1 MNAPVLATSSWLVA
15 SGIDLFG
22 FLDYTL
28 RNVILGSAILG
39 IIGGVLGT
47 FSVLRRQSLLGDA
60 LAHAALPGI
69 CLAFIL
75 SGTKVTEVLL
85 LGAAVTGWL
94 GALVLTAIIRATRL
108 REDAALGIVLSVFF
122 GVGILLLT
130 WIQRGQNANQSGLDR
145 FLFGQAAT
153 LLERDVIVMGILATA
168 ALLIVAILFKEF
180 KLVTFDPAYAASLGF
195 PTGMLEIAIT
205 SLIVVAVLIGL
216 QTVGVVLMVATL
228 IAPAAAARQW
238 TDRLGPMLVLSAGF
252 GATAGTIGAYLSSTA
267 TRTPTGPLI
276 VLAVTGILVVSLLF
290 APRRG
295 IIWTY
300 ARRVIQRRRMA
311 QAHLL
316 AEIHTVLL
324 SGGATATSSVSASP
338 AGRADW
344 GDVASSLSDAET
356 SGRLASSQFTADA
369 IAEQRFHRVSEID
382 RGLRGLV
389 RRGLIRSLSNG
400 RFSLTSSG
408 VAESARAAR
417 NQRLWQAYLANQMEL
432 PVEDVHLDVGDLE
445 RVLPPEIIAQLETAI
460 DREKEMEALRGNS
473 ANGAT
478 TVDSSRNTTSITGRN
493 RTD

>member
-1 MNAPVLATSSWLVA
+1 MSVLVLMASASLVVG
-15 SGIDLFG
+15 GIDLLG

-39 IIGGVLGT
+39 VIGGVLGT

-94 GALVLTAIIRATRL
+94 GTLVLLAIIRGTRL

-122 GVGILLLT
+122 GFGILLLT
-130 WIQRGQNANQSGLDR
+130 WIQRGANANQSGLDR

-153 LLERDVIVMGILATA
+153 LLERDIVVMAILATI
-168 ALLIVAILFKEF
+168 ALLIVTLLFKEF
-180 KLVTFDPAYAASLGF
+180 KLVTFDPAYAASLGY
-195 PTGMLEIAIT
+195 PTGTLEIIIT

-238 TDRLGPMLVLSAGF
+238 TDRLGPMLVLSAFF
-252 GATAGTIGAYLSSTA
+252 GASAGMIGAYLSSTA

-276 VLAVTGILVVSLLF
+276 VLAVTGILVLSLLF
-290 APRRG
+290 SPRRG

-300 ARRVIQRRRMA
+300 ARRLAQRRRMA
-311 QAHLL
+311 RTHLL
-316 AEIHTVLL
+316 AEIYTVL
-324 SGGATATSSVSASP
+324 SSPPVT
-338 AGRADW
+338 
-344 GDVASSLSDAET
+344 DVAFATHRGRGSDLGKPALAVSGPDASS
-356 SGRLASSQFTADA
+356 RLASSRFTAA
-369 IAEQRFHRVSEID
+369 GIAEQRSHQESEIH

-389 RRGLIRSLSNG
+389 RRGLLRVLPDGHFN
-400 RFSLTSSG
+400 LTDTG
-408 VAESARAAR
+408 VAAVTRAAR

-432 PVEDVHLDVGDLE
+432 KAEDVHLDVGDLE
-445 RVLPPEIIAQLETAI
+445 RVLPPEIITQLESAI
-460 DREKEMEALRGNS
+460 AQEQQPVAPNS
-473 ANGAT
+473 VSLDGVARADLSKTTPVNGRS
-478 TVDSSRNTTSITGRN
+478 D
-493 RTD
+493 